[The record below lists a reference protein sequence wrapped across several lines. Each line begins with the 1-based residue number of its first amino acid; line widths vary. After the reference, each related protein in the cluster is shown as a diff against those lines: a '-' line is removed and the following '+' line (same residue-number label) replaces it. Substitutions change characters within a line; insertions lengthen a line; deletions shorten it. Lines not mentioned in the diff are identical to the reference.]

1 MSPQIPVVIIAGP
14 TGVGKTAASIE
25 IAKALC
31 GEIISCDSMQIYK
44 GMDIGTAK
52 VTAQEAE
59 GVPHHLIDVV
69 SPRQNFSVCDYVDMC
84 RTAVCDI
91 TSRGKLPVMVGGTGL
106 YIDSFIDDIDF
117 KDSCTDDKYRAE
129 LEQLASEKGCEYL
142 HRMLAAVDEESAKAI
157 HANNVKR
164 VIRALEYY
172 KLTGTTISEHNRLS
186 KQKKSPYNYCY
197 ICLTRNREQLYSR
210 IDRRVDIMLKQGL
223 VDEVKSLIDRGIDRD
238 CTAMQAIGYKEVAEY
253 LDGRADY
260 PTMVETLK
268 RNSRHYAKRQLTWF
282 KRRDDIYWIN
292 LSETDNCTE
301 MCIDYIERNIKV

>member
-1 MSPQIPVVIIAGP
+1 MSLQIPVVIIAGP

-25 IAKALC
+25 IAKKLN

-52 VTAQEAE
+52 VTDQEAE

-69 SPRQNFSVCDYVDMC
+69 SPRKNFSVCDYVDMC

-91 TSRGKLPVMVGGTGL
+91 TSRDKLPIMVGGTGL

-117 KDSCTDDKYRAE
+117 KDSCTDENYRAQ
-129 LEQLASEKGCEYL
+129 LEQLAQEKGSGYL
-142 HRMLAAVDEESAKAI
+142 HSMLAAVDADSAAAI

-186 KQKKSPYNYCY
+186 KIKKSPYNYCY
-197 ICLTRNREQLYSR
+197 ICLTRNRDQLYSR
-210 IDRRVDIMLKQGL
+210 IDRRVDIMLEQGL
-223 VDEVKSLIDRGIDRD
+223 VDEVQSLLDDGIERD

-268 RNSRHYAKRQLTWF
+268 RNSRRYAKRQLTWF